1 MSFKKLIPLIVL
13 SLFVFGAFSVSAE
26 GQLMVDSLY
35 SKSGFPSV
43 FVDFGLLFLEA
54 VVSVLSAV
62 LFFEISG
69 FPLLVLWLVAGG
81 LFFTFKLGFVNIKLF
96 RHAIDVVRGKYSSKD
111 DPGEV
116 THFQALVAAVSAT
129 VGLGNIAGVAIAVS
143 MGGPGA
149 VFWMMVAGFL
159 GMSTKFAEVTLGQKY
174 RKIDANGKVSG
185 GAFYYLSE
193 GLAEMNYPRLGKVLA
208 VVFAICCIGGSFGGG
223 NLFQA
228 NQTVTIMT
236 DSFDVL
242 TNMDWIISLV
252 IAVAVGT
259 VLIGGIKRIA
269 IVAEAVVPF
278 MAFIY
283 IGASVVVLVVN
294 ADKVPAAIAF
304 IFQDAFSGVALGGG
318 LVGALISGFRRAAF
332 SNEAGLGSAPIAHA
346 AAKTKEPVRE
356 GVVALLEPFLDTMII
371 CFISGIVITVTGV
384 YEGNVDGAVSG
395 VLLTSSAFATVAD
408 WFPKVLSVAVALFA
422 FSTMIT
428 WSYYGERS
436 WNYLFHGKGVGIYH
450 IIFCCVAFLGG
461 VVSDIALVVDFS
473 DLLTLSMAFP
483 NLIGLYFLSGHVKT
497 ELDIYKTKLKD
508 GDFRLSVH

>member
-1 MSFKKLIPLIVL
+1 
-13 SLFVFGAFSVSAE
+13 
-26 GQLMVDSLY
+26 MVDSLY